1 MASRRRALFLAALA
15 LALCERRRCRMR
27 QRPRRFWVRKIFTEE
42 AKKRGEWETV
52 VEELTTNDR
61 EFFFKYLRM
70 SPERFEH
77 LFSMVG
83 LSIEKKDTN
92 YRKSIP
98 ARKRLVIAL
107 RYLAEGSSQQAL
119 SMSFR
124 VGKSTVCKI
133 VKEVCDAMYN
143 VLSPIYLRP
152 PSTEEEWKQVSE
164 EFSQLWNMPPTHSK
178 QICLSTFQFE
188 LIFHFECD
196 FRIDFDD

>member
-1 MASRRRALFLAALA
+1 MASRRRALHLAALA
-15 LALCERRRCRMR
+15 LALCERRRRRMR

-42 AKKRGEWETV
+42 AKKRGEWETL

-61 EFFFKYLRM
+61 EYFFKYLRM

-83 LSIEKKDTN
+83 PSIEKKDTN

-119 SMSFR
+119 SMSSR
-124 VGKSTVCKI
+124 VGKSIVCKI
-133 VKEVCDAMYN
+133 VKEVCDAIYN

-152 PSTEEEWKQVSE
+152 PSTEEEWKQVSD
-164 EFSQLWNMPPTHSK
+164 EFSQLWNMPHVKRETYRHGLPQK
-178 QICLSTFQFE
+178 YRFALP
-188 LIFHFECD
+188 
-196 FRIDFDD
+196 